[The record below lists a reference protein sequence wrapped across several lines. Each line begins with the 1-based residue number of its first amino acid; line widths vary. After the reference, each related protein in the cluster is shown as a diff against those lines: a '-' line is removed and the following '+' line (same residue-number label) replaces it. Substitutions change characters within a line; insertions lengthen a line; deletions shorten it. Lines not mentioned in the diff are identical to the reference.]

1 MPTLIENLYK
11 LFCQHPVICT
21 DSRNIKPDSI
31 FFALKGENFNG
42 NEFAESAL
50 KKGAEYAVIDEENF
64 NKSNR
69 FILVENVLETL
80 QHLAVYHRG
89 KINLPVIGITGTNG
103 KTTTKE
109 LIAAVLKKKFKV
121 VATSGNFN
129 NHIGVPL
136 TVLGISNDT
145 EIAIIEMGANHIGE
159 ISALCNI
166 SKPGFGII
174 TNIGKAHLVG
184 FGSIEAIIKAKAEL
198 YKFISNNEGLVFV
211 NSDNN
216 TLKQLSKYL
225 QKVTYGTSE
234 NSDCWAKI
242 ISSDPFVEILWNSG
256 FGDVSI
262 KSNLVGKYNFENI
275 LAAICVGDYFNVKI
289 ENIAQAIEEYIPQN
303 NRSQFINTKKNK
315 IFLDAY
321 NANPSS
327 MEAAIRNFAELNFKN
342 KILII
347 GDMLE
352 LGNESLSEHS
362 KILKLIRELG
372 FDNVFLIGAE
382 FYEANKNSG
391 HKIFPKTEDA
401 MQWFEANRLENATIF
416 IKGSRGIKLEPLIK
430 VFKV

>member
-1 MPTLIENLYK
+1 MPTSIENLYK

-50 KKGAEYAVIDEENF
+50 KEGAEYAVIDEENY
-64 NKSNR
+64 KISNR

-89 KINLPVIGITGTNG
+89 KINLPVVGITGTNG

-211 NSDNN
+211 NNDNN

-327 MEAAIRNFAELNFKN
+327 MEAAIRNFAELDFKN

-352 LGNESLSEHS
+352 LGDESLSEHRN
-362 KILKLIRELG
+362 ILELIRELG

-430 VFKV
+430 VL

>member
-1 MPTLIENLYK
+1 MPTSIENLYK

-50 KKGAEYAVIDEENF
+50 KEGAEYAVIDEENY
-64 NKSNR
+64 KISNR

-80 QHLAVYHRG
+80 QQLAVYHRV

-109 LIAAVLKKKFKV
+109 LMAAVLKKKFKV

-136 TVLGISNDT
+136 TVLGISKDT

-216 TLKQLSKYL
+216 TLKQLAKYL

-234 NSDCWAKI
+234 NSNCRTKI

-327 MEAAIRNFAELNFKN
+327 MEAAIRNFAELDFKN

-352 LGNESLSEHS
+352 LGDESLSEHRN
-362 KILKLIRELG
+362 ILELIRKLG

-430 VFKV
+430 VL

>member
-1 MPTLIENLYK
+1 MPTSIENLYK

-50 KKGAEYAVIDEENF
+50 KEGAEYAVIDEENY
-64 NKSNR
+64 KISNR

-89 KINLPVIGITGTNG
+89 KINLPVVGITGTNG

-216 TLKQLSKYL
+216 TLKQLAKYL

-327 MEAAIRNFAELNFKN
+327 MEAAIRNFAELDFKN

-352 LGNESLSEHS
+352 LGDESLSEHRN
-362 KILKLIRELG
+362 ILELIRELG

-430 VFKV
+430 VL

>member
-211 NSDNN
+211 SSDNN
-216 TLKQLSKYL
+216 TLTQLTKYL
-225 QKVTYGTSE
+225 QTITYGTSE
-234 NSDCWAKI
+234 KSDCRAKI

>member
-1 MPTLIENLYK
+1 MPTSIENLYK

-50 KKGAEYAVIDEENF
+50 KEGAEYAVIDEENF

-80 QHLAVYHRG
+80 QQLAVYHRV

-109 LIAAVLKKKFKV
+109 LMAAVLKKKFKV

-136 TVLGISNDT
+136 TVLGISKDT

-216 TLKQLSKYL
+216 TLKQLAKYL

-234 NSDCWAKI
+234 NSNCRTKI

-327 MEAAIRNFAELNFKN
+327 MEAAIRNFAELDFKN

-352 LGNESLSEHS
+352 LGDESLSEHRN
-362 KILKLIRELG
+362 ILELIRKLG

-430 VFKV
+430 VL

>member
-1 MPTLIENLYK
+1 MPTSIENLYK

-50 KKGAEYAVIDEENF
+50 KEGAEYAVIDEENF

-80 QHLAVYHRG
+80 QKLAVYHRG

-109 LIAAVLKKKFKV
+109 LMAAVLKKKFKV

-136 TVLGISNDT
+136 TVLGISKDT

-216 TLKQLSKYL
+216 TLKQLAKYL

-234 NSDCWAKI
+234 NSNCRTKI

-327 MEAAIRNFAELNFKN
+327 MEAAIRNFAELDFKN

-352 LGNESLSEHS
+352 LGDESLSEHRN
-362 KILKLIRELG
+362 ILELIRKLG

-430 VFKV
+430 VL

>member
-1 MPTLIENLYK
+1 MPTSIENLYK

-50 KKGAEYAVIDEENF
+50 KEGAEYAVIDEENY
-64 NKSNR
+64 KISNR

-89 KINLPVIGITGTNG
+89 KINLPVVGITGTNG

-211 NSDNN
+211 NNDNN

-234 NSDCWAKI
+234 NSNCRTKI

-327 MEAAIRNFAELNFKN
+327 MEAAIRNFAELDFKN

-352 LGNESLSEHS
+352 LGDESLSEHRN
-362 KILKLIRELG
+362 ILELIRELG

-430 VFKV
+430 VL

>member
-1 MPTLIENLYK
+1 MPTSIENLYK

-50 KKGAEYAVIDEENF
+50 KEGAEYAVIDEENF

-80 QHLAVYHRG
+80 QKLAVYHRG

-109 LIAAVLKKKFKV
+109 LMAAVLKKKFKV

-136 TVLGISNDT
+136 TVLGISKDT

-211 NSDNN
+211 NNDNN

-234 NSDCWAKI
+234 NSNCRTKI

-327 MEAAIRNFAELNFKN
+327 MEAAIRNFAELDFKN

-352 LGNESLSEHS
+352 LGDESLSEHRN
-362 KILKLIRELG
+362 ILELIRELG

-430 VFKV
+430 VL